1 MAVIMTT
8 IPTLSNRD
16 DKSIIPALEGAVER
30 LDRTDGKAVLDFSSV
45 HRIDSHALRA
55 MEGLLRIADDKG
67 VKVVLC
73 GVSVRVYKVLKLAK
87 LASRFSIKGSE

>member
-8 IPTLSNRD
+8 IPALPNGEESCV
-16 DKSIIPALEGAVER
+16 IPALQGAVEN

-45 HRIDSHALRA
+45 YRIDSHALRA
-55 MEGLLRIADDKG
+55 MEDFVRIADDKG

-73 GVSVRVYKVLKLAK
+73 GVSVGVYKVLKLAK
-87 LASRFSIKGSE
+87 LASRFSIAR